1 MARLRFLVACLA
13 PLLTHTALAQA
24 PASPPKPPYEFV
36 ADFSLAASQGNQQV
50 TTISLGEKY
59 SYAFPHWKLA
69 QTGSVLRGTA
79 NGVMNAELYQAGVR
93 ADIDVSKGMKFYSQ
107 LGALRNTPSGIKSEL
122 QEGLGLSF
130 QVLTEPADILQ
141 LSGGVGALQRTFVGD
156 STTKSDF
163 VGNVDG
169 TYRHLFSKTSYFEQ
183 TAAYTPNFTTT
194 EAWLLKAQS
203 SLVAPL
209 SSKIGIKVSYLIN
222 FNNAPPLL
230 PQVGTT
236 PQTEHF
242 KKFDSL
248 LTTGLQFTY

>member
-1 MARLRFLVACLA
+1 MF
-13 PLLTHTALAQA
+13 A
-24 PASPPKPPYEFV
+24 PAVVAQTPPASPKPPYEFV

-59 SYAFPHWKLA
+59 SYAFTHWKLSH
-69 QTGSVLRGTA
+69 TGSVLRGTA
-79 NGVMNAELYQAGVR
+79 NGVMNAELYQAGLR
-93 ADIDVSKGMKFYSQ
+93 ADVDITKATNFYAQ
-107 LGALRNTPSGIKSEL
+107 VGALRNTPSGIKSEL
-122 QEGLGLSF
+122 QEGVGLSF
-130 QVLTEPADILQ
+130 DVLNEPTDILK
-141 LSGGVGALQRTFVGD
+141 LSGGVGALQRTYVGD
-156 STTKSDF
+156 STTKGDF

-183 TAAYTPNFTTT
+183 TGAYTPNFTTT
-194 EAWLLKAQS
+194 EAWLLTAKS

-209 SSKIGIKVSYLIN
+209 SSRIGIKVSYLIN

-230 PQVGTT
+230 PQVGAT

-242 KKFDSL
+242 KKFDGL